1 MNIETD
7 GDGFLKDRSQW
18 SEEVMHELA
27 AQDGLTLNEEHIKY
41 IMAAKAMY
49 VENDTVPSIREF
61 AKSFGMDRKAKPL
74 YELFQSGVMKRLAK
88 YGALPKPTGCV

>member
-7 GDGFLKDRSQW
+7 GDGFLIERSQW

-49 VENDTVPSIREF
+49 VENDKVPSIREF

-74 YELFQSGVMKRLAK
+74 YELFQSGVMKRIAK
-88 YGALPKPTGCV
+88 YGAMPKPTGCV